1 MDREPLK
8 LNAFFAIAGD
18 DTDFVKQLLIALSN
32 ELELFQKTINDVANV
47 ESVENLRKAAHK
59 IQPGLKMLE
68 QTSLLDAIDRYKD
81 AYTTAGEPT
90 VNVSS
95 TAHTLRNELALLLD
109 NIRLFCNS

>member
-1 MDREPLK
+1 MEREPLK
-8 LNAFFAIAGD
+8 LDAFFAVAGNN
-18 DTDFVKQLLIALSN
+18 TDFVKQLLLALS
-32 ELELFQKTINDVANV
+32 EEVELFQKTISDVV
-47 ESVENLRKAAHK
+47 CTDSVENFRKAAHK

-95 TAHTLRNELALLLD
+95 TAHNLRNEVALLLD
-109 NIRLFCNS
+109 NIRFFCNS